1 MTVVHSDPSR
11 QTVENQASEAFRHA
25 QRMAE
30 ERGLQS
36 FSAWRTGLE
45 RRYTVMPPWY
55 WRESVCRQNYVE
67 HIRSAAEWQERQARI
82 NEGNRTLARSL
93 GFTP

>member
-1 MTVVHSDPSR
+1 MTVNRNDPPP
-11 QTVENQASEAFRHA
+11 QPVENQTSELFHQA

-55 WRESVCRQNYVE
+55 WRESVCQQNYVE
-67 HIRSAAEWQERQARI
+67 HIRSAAEWQEQQARI
-82 NEGNRTLARSL
+82 NEGNRALPQSL